1 MRTPCSRCLDLGLV
15 HCDRSDAGTSKDASS
30 CTACRS
36 YHKSCRVN
44 TGMPHTRARMRNLLA
59 LAIHHLEALIHDI
72 EDRTGIKQDQAR
84 TKAHRLCQFRD
95 LNDLRLDKDVEHVY
109 SVLER
114 AEGENS
120 ITSHS
125 DPREETGQ
133 GHRDSSEDTATA
145 HERAVR
151 TASVLDRR
159 QEWRLTSDRIAC
171 WLEELQQYLL

>member
-1 MRTPCSRCLDLGLV
+1 
-15 HCDRSDAGTSKDASS
+15 
-30 CTACRS
+30 
-36 YHKSCRVN
+36 
-44 TGMPHTRARMRNLLA
+44 MPHTRARMRNLLA

-72 EDRTGIKQDQAR
+72 ESRTGIKQDQAR

-109 SVLER
+109 TVLER

-120 ITSHS
+120 ITSLHRGYHI
-125 DPREETGQ
+125 DPREERGQ
-133 GHRDSSEDTATA
+133 GHRDCSEDTATA
-145 HERAVR
+145 HKRAER
-151 TASVLDRR
+151 TASVVDRT